1 MNKVVARPV
10 LKTVGPNG
18 QISLGKHLAGRQVQ
32 VEEYEDGSIRI
43 LPGVFVPDNE
53 RWLLR
58 SDVGADLDSA
68 LAALA
73 NHEPEDMPRVALQKA
88 IGDEADN
95 S

>member
-53 RWLLR
+53 RWL
-58 SDVGADLDSA
+58 
-68 LAALA
+68 
-73 NHEPEDMPRVALQKA
+73 HEPETKA
-88 IGDEADN
+88 RLEQAIVWAEKNPPTDSSEMLEKMETSLDA
-95 S
+95 